1 MRPLNKDK
9 IVDLANSYAKAWTS
23 HDGAAVAGH
32 FTPEGG
38 ISINGGAVAK
48 GTEAISGA
56 TRKLFE
62 TFADLHMMCDDIRIS
77 GHNAVVTWTFYG
89 HHADNAKFAKISGWE
104 EWTLTEDLKIAQSR
118 RWFDPADYAEQ
129 CGVDAAQIH

>member
-23 HDGAAVAGH
+23 HDGTAVAGH
-32 FTPEGG
+32 FAPDGG
-38 ISINGGAVAK
+38 ISVNGGAVAK
-48 GTEAISGA
+48 GTEAIAGI

-89 HHADNAKFAKISGWE
+89 HHAENAKFAKISGWE
-104 EWTLTEDLKIAQSR
+104 EWTLTEDLKIVQSR
-118 RWFDPADYAEQ
+118 RWFDPEDYAEQ